1 MSSGW
6 PDGGKNVLVFLFF
19 VAVGVRRLVAR
30 TWCSCGVLAECLST
44 AIRIIKFEHWLEPGK
59 DRDSFTYHAYVF
71 LSLS

>member
-1 MSSGW
+1 MAV
-6 PDGGKNVLVFLFF
+6 KTFLFF
-19 VAVGVRRLVAR
+19 CFCRGGSPQACGPDLVQLRSA
-30 TWCSCGVLAECLST
+30 CGVLAECLSA

>member
-30 TWCSCGVLAECLST
+30 TWCSCGVLGV
-44 AIRIIKFEHWLEPGK
+44 LEYRNPNHK
-59 DRDSFTYHAYVF
+59 V
-71 LSLS
+71 